1 MIAIIVIL
9 VLLLSLGWVLLF
21 RHFRALRVAS
31 VNLLKQEQRE
41 ASLLFQLGEV
51 KEKYQKLE
59 DKLRKVQYELY
70 SVKHKKDHS

>member
-9 VLLLSLGWVLLF
+9 LLLLSLAWILLF

-31 VNLLKQEQRE
+31 INLVRQEQRE
-41 ASLLFQLGEV
+41 ASLLHQLGEI
-51 KEKYQKLE
+51 KEKNHHLE

-70 SVKHKKDHS
+70 SVKHREDHS